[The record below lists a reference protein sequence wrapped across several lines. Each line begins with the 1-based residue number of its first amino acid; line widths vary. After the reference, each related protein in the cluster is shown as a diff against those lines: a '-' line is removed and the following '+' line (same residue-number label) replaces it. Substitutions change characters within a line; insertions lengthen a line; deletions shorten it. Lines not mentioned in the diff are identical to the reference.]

1 MNVNPFIDIIA
12 AALGIY
18 GWIMLA
24 WIIMSIL
31 ISFDI
36 INRHNRV
43 VFQVSDVLY
52 KMTEPLLRR
61 IRRYMP
67 NLGVIDI
74 SPIIV
79 FLAIKFITNVLYT
92 YFYTF

>member
-1 MNVNPFIDIIA
+1 MNINPFIDIIV